1 MAKWK
6 ETLEPYVKVI
16 ESVRTVPS
24 NPTAGEDLIVGAVII
39 SDSGPATPTLITSQ
53 REFLRV
59 YSAEDLTQDYTDSL
73 NELYTSDP
81 GSPLASTMWLNAYRL
96 AGSTHMLVCRASKA
110 KDLVYAKPIA
120 KGDLNQY
127 VLKNTEVLKRV
138 DSFKFVLDRET
149 IGYNDGW
156 AINVTDI
163 GIIGNK
169 VTDDG
174 PVYDY
179 KVDTL
184 TELVDLLNDS
194 TKFFSPD
201 YSFYTDP
208 KCTEDSLVEG
218 EDLILFAD
226 DIVAVKFNE
235 VYLGQNF
242 LDQTTPI
249 VDEKDNETGEYV
261 FNEDGDIIG
270 DGNNDYW
277 ITGGQG
283 SRENIEGMSYILA
296 VDPNWENISSGS
308 NMIIDLNAKAWSG
321 FDEVNYY
328 ATNLYNSRSDLQVRI
343 RRFNHNAVVQ
353 KVTSDVEGTA
363 PESPYIVSTKVL
375 DKYTSNGTK
384 VPKEAI
390 LKYDFYEFAI
400 FDPDISDDWE
410 IFNVGNIGGRGDIT
424 IADLNDNLSMMH
436 LKLPDNL
443 LDLDLN
449 YYGYNTDN
457 YEWVK
462 AENAVGLPVGAT
474 VIDNTSELPPIRYKK
489 SGKLLSPLEGTV
501 YAIVKDQ
508 HYSLKKVEVQ
518 TDAGWNLVS
527 TGVTNLDPYELAG
540 TSTSVPET
548 GDYTAGALWAVKT
561 SSGPDTFS
569 IYEYVAASSKVLK
582 LINDDIDTEGL
593 GSYEITATVNA
604 TPSDLSTYEANQ
616 YIAVKKNSKSIFDTY
631 KLTPCGL
638 DEISLNLSLKR
649 TNSVTG
655 EVLTT
660 ILDVSDNDIMQAWD
674 RIEEDERY
682 IVEGMTDLGNTYSII
697 QNYMANIAV
706 NSNYFYAVSTINSTN
721 YMTIANKKQKITKNA
736 PKLYFLS
743 PWDYDDG
750 TVGYLF
756 NASPSV
762 LYWECISR
770 NRSNNNWFA
779 PAFGQTTGIV
789 TPVNLATDFKKS
801 ERQLLLTK
809 KINTVFYD
817 INIDRIYIND
827 SYTATTDDNIRKEEN
842 IERAII
848 HISKAMPTLLKQFK
862 GRINSSRTR
871 KEVEAVIDFWFKFHM
886 IPISGDLIDEYR
898 IICDETETLNPPEEQ
913 RANRLNVCIQTRF
926 LNSIKF
932 ITVFNQAFPIG
943 VEFDNDYRK

>member
-138 DSFKFVLDRET
+138 SPFKLVLDRET

-156 AINVTDI
+156 AINVSEV

-201 YSFYTDP
+201 YNFYTDP

-343 RRFNHNAVVQ
+343 RRFNHN
-353 KVTSDVEGTA
+353 D
-363 PESPYIVSTKVL
+363 
-375 DKYTSNGTK
+375 
-384 VPKEAI
+384 
-390 LKYDFYEFAI
+390 
-400 FDPDISDDWE
+400 
-410 IFNVGNIGGRGDIT
+410 
-424 IADLNDNLSMMH
+424 
-436 LKLPDNL
+436 
-443 LDLDLN
+443 
-449 YYGYNTDN
+449 
-457 YEWVK
+457 
-462 AENAVGLPVGAT
+462 
-474 VIDNTSELPPIRYKK
+474 
-489 SGKLLSPLEGTV
+489 
-501 YAIVKDQ
+501 
-508 HYSLKKVEVQ
+508 
-518 TDAGWNLVS
+518 
-527 TGVTNLDPYELAG
+527 
-540 TSTSVPET
+540 
-548 GDYTAGALWAVKT
+548 
-561 SSGPDTFS
+561 
-569 IYEYVAASSKVLK
+569 
-582 LINDDIDTEGL
+582 
-593 GSYEITATVNA
+593 
-604 TPSDLSTYEANQ
+604 
-616 YIAVKKNSKSIFDTY
+616 
-631 KLTPCGL
+631 
-638 DEISLNLSLKR
+638 
-649 TNSVTG
+649 
-655 EVLTT
+655 
-660 ILDVSDNDIMQAWD
+660 
-674 RIEEDERY
+674 
-682 IVEGMTDLGNTYSII
+682 
-697 QNYMANIAV
+697 
-706 NSNYFYAVSTINSTN
+706 
-721 YMTIANKKQKITKNA
+721 
-736 PKLYFLS
+736 
-743 PWDYDDG
+743 
-750 TVGYLF
+750 
-756 NASPSV
+756 
-762 LYWECISR
+762 
-770 NRSNNNWFA
+770 
-779 PAFGQTTGIV
+779 
-789 TPVNLATDFKKS
+789 
-801 ERQLLLTK
+801 
-809 KINTVFYD
+809 
-817 INIDRIYIND
+817 
-827 SYTATTDDNIRKEEN
+827 
-842 IERAII
+842 
-848 HISKAMPTLLKQFK
+848 
-862 GRINSSRTR
+862 
-871 KEVEAVIDFWFKFHM
+871 
-886 IPISGDLIDEYR
+886 
-898 IICDETETLNPPEEQ
+898 
-913 RANRLNVCIQTRF
+913 
-926 LNSIKF
+926 
-932 ITVFNQAFPIG
+932 
-943 VEFDNDYRK
+943 